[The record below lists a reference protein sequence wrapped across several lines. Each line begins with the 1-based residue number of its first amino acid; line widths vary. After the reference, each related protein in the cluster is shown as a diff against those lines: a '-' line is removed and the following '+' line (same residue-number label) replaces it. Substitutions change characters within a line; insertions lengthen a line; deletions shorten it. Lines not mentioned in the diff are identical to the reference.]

1 MAEARQ
7 LSEWDRA
14 AQVCALLVNVNRD
27 PRKGKPAKPE
37 DFNPYRQKRPQ
48 CITLDRSETMRV
60 LRDFALNAAR

>member
-7 LSEWDRA
+7 RAEWDRA

-27 PRKGKPAKPE
+27 PRKGKPVEPE

-48 CITLDRSETMRV
+48 CIKLDRSETMRV
-60 LRDFALNAAR
+60 LRDFALNGAR